1 MSSSVSPC
9 KISPCRHRGS
19 REPYV
24 DSIDFRYGASCGICS
39 KNGSSM
45 KTATK
50 RRADHRER
58 IEFTRESSQ
67 SRSGLSPS
75 KVVDGHRGQTWAVS
89 SESPRSPLLGPKN
102 VRLYR
107 IAHPGLRRR
116 FESISSSHVRL
127 RHKRRHQAGATG
139 VTPSRWSRRFGSEDC
154 SIALARAI
162 SSAGPCA
169 TTISP
174 SAFTAA
180 SYLLALSLE
189 TP

>member
-107 IAHPGLRRR
+107 SAHPGRQQR
-116 FESISSSHVRL
+116 FESR
-127 RHKRRHQAGATG
+127 
-139 VTPSRWSRRFGSEDC
+139 SRRRMSGYVISDV
-154 SIALARAI
+154 IRPVPPALPLRAGLDA
-162 SSAGPCA
+162 SDRR
-169 TTISP
+169 
-174 SAFTAA
+174 TAV
-180 SYLLALSLE
+180 LPWLE
-189 TP
+189 PFHPPGHAPRC